1 MQELITRTTLQT
13 QLDISKSTI
22 IRWER
27 LGLPVIRIGG
37 LVRYDLAKVMNWIS
51 LNEVVKGITK

>member
-22 IRWER
+22 IRWEK